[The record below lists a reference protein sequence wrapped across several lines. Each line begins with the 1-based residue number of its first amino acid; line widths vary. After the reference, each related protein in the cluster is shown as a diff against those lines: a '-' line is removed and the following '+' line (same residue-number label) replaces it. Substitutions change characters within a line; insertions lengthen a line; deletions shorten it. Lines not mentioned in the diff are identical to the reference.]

1 MREEAMAAESIS
13 LQNHEVNGSF
23 FCLGLLRKSRS
34 LAHMGDAI
42 HDRGCGRLPGPEAC
56 GTSGFRVEGH
66 NMEVQVVTAR
76 CGRILG

>member
-1 MREEAMAAESIS
+1 
-13 LQNHEVNGSF
+13 
-23 FCLGLLRKSRS
+23 
-34 LAHMGDAI
+34 MGDAI